1 MNIEIE
7 YEGIQFECEYD
18 YEEAQTETEIDPPIA
33 AAAYISRV
41 YVAGTQYDLL
51 DVLSVGT
58 VQALEEKIEEAHQ

>member
-18 YEEAQTETEIDPPIA
+18 YVEGQTETEIDPPIS
-33 AAAYISRV
+33 AAAYLFRV

-51 DVLSVGT
+51 DVLSFAT
-58 VQALEEKIEEAHQ
+58 VDAIEEKILEAHQ

>member
-18 YEEAQTETEIDPPIA
+18 YVEGQTETEIDPPIS
-33 AAAYISRV
+33 AAAYLFRV

-51 DVLSVGT
+51 DVLSFAT
-58 VQALEEKIEEAHQ
+58 VDALEEKIMEAHQ

>member
-18 YEEAQTETEIDPPIA
+18 YVEAQKETEIDPPFS
-33 AAAYISRV
+33 AAAYLFRV
-41 YVAGTQYDLL
+41 YVVGTQYDLL

>member
-1 MNIEIE
+1 MNIKIE

-41 YVAGTQYDLL
+41 YVAGTQYNLL

>member
-18 YEEAQTETEIDPPIA
+18 YVEGQTETEIDPPISTA
-33 AAAYISRV
+33 VYLFRV

-51 DVLSVGT
+51 DVLSFAT
-58 VQALEEKIEEAHQ
+58 VDALEEKILEAHQ